1 MLERELIS
9 SEIIETIGKY
19 TIVKTKERMV
29 DENGKPFGRIQ
40 TWYDICL
47 GNGDGDIVSSYDNIK
62 GARKWAKEN

>member
-1 MLERELIS
+1 MKERELIS
-9 SEIIETIGKY
+9 SEIVETIGEY

-29 DENGKPFGRIQ
+29 DANGRPYGPIL

-47 GNGDGDIVSSYDNIK
+47 NNGNGDIVASYDNIK